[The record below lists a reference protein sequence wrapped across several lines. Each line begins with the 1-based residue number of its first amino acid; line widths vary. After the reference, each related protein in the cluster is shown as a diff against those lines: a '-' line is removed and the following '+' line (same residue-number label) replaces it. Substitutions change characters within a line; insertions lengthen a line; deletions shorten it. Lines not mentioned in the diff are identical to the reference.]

1 MDTLG
6 KLDTAYSYN
15 TLCNT
20 NGIALCSSR
29 SESFAS
35 GGDSIRF
42 QSNRYADSGGTD
54 RPSFPVKS
62 VGTGSGS
69 HTAAGYFI
77 VFGKPECSR
86 TGMAVIIGNSR
97 SGRCHF
103 ESGGG

>member
-42 QSNRYADSGGTD
+42 QSNWYADSGGTN
-54 RPSFPVKS
+54 RPSFSAQS
-62 VGTGSGS
+62 VGSWRGSDPATGY
-69 HTAAGYFI
+69 AV
-77 VFGKPECSR
+77 VFGKSERAC
-86 TGMAVIIGNSR
+86 TGMAARQGK
-97 SGRCHF
+97 GR
-103 ESGGG
+103 GR

>member
-35 GGDSIRF
+35 EVTA
-42 QSNRYADSGGTD
+42 YASK
-54 RPSFPVKS
+54 V
-62 VGTGSGS
+62 
-69 HTAAGYFI
+69 
-77 VFGKPECSR
+77 
-86 TGMAVIIGNSR
+86 TGMQIQVERIDLRFPLNLLVRGVEVIQQPDTL
-97 SGRCHF
+97 CL
-103 ESGGG
+103 